1 MKLLEAT
8 KVNQWKKTKSSI
20 EWFKFGLMLN
30 LLSKIYHDDGLAVLK
45 NENRLQS
52 EQIKNTFRK
61 YYLCY
66 LGYLPYHI
74 TEIYFKKLPPYQKAL
89 QNSRKHK
96 HQNN

>member
-52 EQIKNTFRK
+52 EQIKK
-61 YYLCY
+61 Y
-66 LGYLPYHI
+66 I
-74 TEIYFKKLPPYQKAL
+74 QKIL
-89 QNSRKHK
+89 SMLSGLSTLSYNG
-96 HQNN
+96 NIF